1 MCAGPHGSGETS
13 PHALSPE
20 QAAHVAEALAL
31 SSAPFV
37 WAAGTLTVLPEGF
50 EVATASRGMVIRGWA
65 PQVEILRHRA
75 VGWFL
80 MHCGMN
86 TLLEAVSAGV
96 AMLAWPM
103 GADHF
108 INRVLLR
115 EAGVA
120 IDVAEGADAVPDAAQ
135 MAKAIAAA
143 VGDEGKPIRERA
155 MELGCKAVAAVGRVG
170 ALTGTCKSW
179 FAFWLMSTSA
189 CRPPIDMGIF
199 LFGLPY
205 RKSTPRE

>member
-50 EVATASRGMVIRGWA
+50 E
-65 PQVEILRHRA
+65 
-75 VGWFL
+75 
-80 MHCGMN
+80 
-86 TLLEAVSAGV
+86 AVSAGV

-108 INRVLLR
+108 INRVLLP

-155 MELGCKAVAAVGRVG
+155 MELGCKAVAAVGEGGSSHRDLQELVRIL
-170 ALTGTCKSW
+170 ANV
-179 FAFWLMSTSA
+179 
-189 CRPPIDMGIF
+189 D
-199 LFGLPY
+199 
-205 RKSTPRE
+205 